1 MLNKFNNNFQNKPFH
16 SHGYASAANGQGIG
30 AVSAETYAQ
39 RQQMHRNRQLVRG
52 YQESHLANGNYREAG
67 LKADTTVSSESD
79 RSDGLASRRSFSAGA
94 RAQTSQQRSVIP
106 APRQARFTEPR
117 PRYNPYQ

>member
-16 SHGYASAANGQGIG
+16 SHGYAHAANGQGIG

-39 RQQMHRNRQLVRG
+39 RQQTHRNRQLVRG
-52 YQESHLANGNYREAG
+52 YQESHLANGNYREAE
-67 LKADTTVSSESD
+67 LKADVTALSESNQN
-79 RSDGLASRRSFSAGA
+79 DGPTNRRSFSTGP
-94 RAQTSQQRSVIP
+94 RSQTPQQRSVTP

-117 PRYNPYQ
+117 HRYNPYQ